1 MIHLDDLLAATGGRL
16 AGTAAVTSFSSFC
29 YDSRLVQPGQL
40 FLAIRTDRADGHDY
54 IADALRGG
62 ATGVLCQ
69 RPLDTDLN
77 GASCIVVPDTRQA
90 IQEWAR
96 FILAKQ
102 APRIV
107 GITGSVGK
115 TTTKEAVAAVLGG
128 SFPVFKN
135 RANYNGLYGL
145 PIALGELLPEHRVA
159 VMEMAAD
166 HFGEMA
172 RLCAI
177 APPHVAV
184 VTTVEPAHL
193 ETFGSLEAIA
203 REKGELVAALSPGG
217 LAVLNADDPRVLGM
231 AARCAPGVQVMTF
244 GTTKVTDTGDRRS
257 ATGQSLESA
266 GHVSASNIIVTR
278 EGLRFDV
285 ETPAGR
291 DHVHFPL
298 LGRHQV
304 YAALAAIAVGLH
316 FGMDLAAILPRLAQM
331 PHIPGR
337 LNPLPGRRGSLL
349 LDDSYSSSPAAAEA
363 ALETLA
369 AVEGRRKIAVL
380 GDMLE
385 LGAGEAAGHE
395 QVGQIGGA
403 SGRSAGDQRRAR
415 PADCRGGARRRDGRR
430 PDRHHLHR
438 RGCGAGRAR
447 PPGAG
452 RCRAG
457 QRLARH
463 PHGAGDARPAGGRCG
478 GRRRARAAG
487 CGLAAH
493 RHRAAR
499 PAHLAGDRP
508 GRDRPQRPPAEA
520 ARRRRSAH
528 DLAQGGRLRSRRDP
542 GGADRAAQRRVVA
555 GGGLSQRGR
564 RVTSSGH
571 RRPDPDPGLHAG
583 LAGARRLAP

>member
-1 MIHLDDLLAATGGRL
+1 M
-16 AGTAAVTSFSSFC
+16 
-29 YDSRLVQPGQL
+29 
-40 FLAIRTDRADGHDY
+40 
-54 IADALRGG
+54 
-62 ATGVLCQ
+62 
-69 RPLDTDLN
+69 
-77 GASCIVVPDTRQA
+77 PDTRQA
-90 IQEWAR
+90 IQDWAR
-96 FILAKQ
+96 FVLAKQ

-115 TTTKEAVAAVLGG
+115 TTTKEAIAAVLAG

-159 VMEMAAD
+159 VLEMAAD

-231 AARCAPGVQVMTF
+231 ATRRAPGVQVMTF
-244 GTTKVTDTGDRRS
+244 GTSDVTGTGDRRS
-257 ATGQSLESA
+257 ATGRSLGSA

-316 FGMDLAAILPRLAQM
+316 FGMDLLQAILPRLAQM

-395 QVGQIGGA
+395 QVG
-403 SGRSAGDQRRAR
+403 RSAAGAADLLVTKGAAR
-415 PADCRGGARRRDGRR
+415 PADRRGGARRRDGRR

-438 RGCGAGRAR
+438 RGCGARRAR

-463 PHGAGDARPAGGRCG
+463 PHGAGDARPAG
-478 GRRRARAAG
+478 
-487 CGLAAH
+487 
-493 RHRAAR
+493 
-499 PAHLAGDRP
+499 
-508 GRDRPQRPPAEA
+508 
-520 ARRRRSAH
+520 
-528 DLAQGGRLRSRRDP
+528 
-542 GGADRAAQRRVVA
+542 
-555 GGGLSQRGR
+555 
-564 RVTSSGH
+564 
-571 RRPDPDPGLHAG
+571 
-583 LAGARRLAP
+583 